1 VEPISHLFDFLRPRP
16 ETEAERAAAQA
27 RRRQIIDKLAGAIS
41 KRRLQSPA
49 ALFLELNRPIGF
61 LLSQTTLFARPFLGF
76 FLPPEDV
83 TAAAEVLADP
93 DALDELLDRLA
104 GIERAEPS

>member
-1 VEPISHLFDFLRPRP
+1 MQPIYHLLDYLRPRP
-16 ETEAERAAAQA
+16 EEETERAAAEA
-27 RRRQIIDKLAGAIS
+27 RRHHIIGKLAGAITR
-41 KRRLQSPA
+41 RRLQSPA

-61 LLSQTTLFARPFLGF
+61 LMSQTTLFARPFLSF
-76 FLPPEDV
+76 FLPPEDI